1 MDWSATER
9 RMVLPVLLTV
19 IFDEPEIDKLPELPL
34 RDITLGSLDCVGK
47 SATDSIIVL
56 PVFDTVMFVDA
67 EMLKLPDEPFNE
79 ITLGSED

>member
-1 MDWSATER
+1 MGKSATDSII
-9 RMVLPVLLTV
+9 VLPVLLTV
-19 IFDEPEIDKLPELPL
+19 ILEDALIDKLPELPL
-34 RDITLGSLDCVGK
+34 SEITLGSDDCVGK